1 MKTLIKL
8 ILFIAII
15 AVVGYFC
22 WQKGWLN
29 QFLGTGN
36 ELKIDQT
43 ASVVEEVKKISEFT
57 SVKFYEELVID
68 EKKASKW
75 VDNKAGNLLSKLTG
89 KDKKEISNDELVI
102 IAKGTV
108 RAGFDL
114 SAITDSSFS
123 IYGDTIRMVLPQAK
137 ILDVIINPSDFE
149 IYEEDG
155 EWTHEE
161 VVALESKA
169 TKQLE
174 QDALEYGILEKAT
187 STGKQKL
194 TSLFKSFGY
203 NVVEF

>member
-1 MKTLIKL
+1 
-8 ILFIAII
+8 
-15 AVVGYFC
+15 
-22 WQKGWLN
+22 
-29 QFLGTGN
+29 
-36 ELKIDQT
+36 
-43 ASVVEEVKKISEFT
+43 
-57 SVKFYEELVID
+57 
-68 EKKASKW
+68 
-75 VDNKAGNLLSKLTG
+75 
-89 KDKKEISNDELVI
+89 
-102 IAKGTV
+102 
-108 RAGFDL
+108 
-114 SAITDSSFS
+114 
-123 IYGDTIRMVLPQAK
+123 MVLPQAK

-174 QDALEYGILEKAT
+174 QDALEYGILDKAT